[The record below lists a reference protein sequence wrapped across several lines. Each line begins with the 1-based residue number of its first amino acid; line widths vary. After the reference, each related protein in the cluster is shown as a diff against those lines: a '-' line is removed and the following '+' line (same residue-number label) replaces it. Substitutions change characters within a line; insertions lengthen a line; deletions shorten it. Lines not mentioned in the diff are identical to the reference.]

1 MTHSNAP
8 LDLFWFLP
16 TSDDGPYIGSE
27 DGHRPA
33 EFGYL
38 RDIAVAADRLVR
50 FADIDLGLID
60 RSTHRLRHF
69 TASRAARREAAKPV
83 REQTEETVTHVSGL

>member
-60 RSTHRLRHF
+60 RS
-69 TASRAARREAAKPV
+69 KPV

>member
-1 MTHSNAP
+1 MPHSNAP

-16 TSDDGPYIGSE
+16 TSGDGPYIGSE

-38 RDIAVAADRLVR
+38 RDIAVAADRLR
-50 FADIDLGLID
+50 FGGVLLPTGNNCLDGWITG
-60 RSTHRLRHF
+60 
-69 TASRAARREAAKPV
+69 AALAPLTRV
-83 REQTEETVTHVSGL
+83 CSWLF